1 MDELEAGGGREGEE
15 KGRDGGG
22 GAGRGLEWEIPSY
35 RPQRR
40 LSVRLGPQAIM
51 VNPHPAGP
59 RTQFPASLIENDGL
73 FLVWVN
79 KTRSHLWKKSI
90 LSGFVP
96 EVAAISLCLCAAFQ
110 NVLSSL
116 SWLSPSVGRDKYTR
130 CFAVLMPGL
139 FFSESF
145 EVLSAFMEIKPLL
158 NKLFHRLWESST

>member
-1 MDELEAGGGREGEE
+1 MDELEVG
-15 KGRDGGG
+15 GGG
-22 GAGRGLEWEIPSY
+22 GAAAAAGEGGREEEGWGGSRGLEWEIPPC

-51 VNPHPAGP
+51 VNPYPAGP
-59 RTQFPASLIENDGL
+59 RTQFPASLIENDGP
-73 FLVWVN
+73 FFFFFFGVWVN

-116 SWLSPSVGRDKYTR
+116 SWLSPSVGRDKYSR
-130 CFAVLMPGL
+130 RFALPRWCQDCFSVNHLK
-139 FFSESF
+139 SYQ
-145 EVLSAFMEIKPLL
+145 PLW
-158 NKLFHRLWESST
+158 K